1 MPCAGVDFKCF
12 ADESEYYSVG
22 FVDAYA
28 PPAGKVAFEWFR
40 LPYAIVAVAVN
51 AFEEVVYSLESLLV
65 AALPVRIFLP
75 CPVVPELLHATVL
88 RRRVVVRRDLGFC
101 SSLSSSTSMR
111 SW

>member
-1 MPCAGVDFKCF
+1 MPSAGIDFKHSV
-12 ADESEYYSVG
+12 DESEYYSVS
-22 FVDAYA
+22 FVDADT
-28 PPAGKVAFEWFR
+28 PPACKVAFERFR

-51 AFEEVVYSLESLLV
+51 AFEKVVYSLESLLV

-75 CPVVPELLHATVL
+75 CPVVLELLHATVL

>member
-1 MPCAGVDFKCF
+1 MACAGIYFEHSV
-12 ADESEYYSVG
+12 DESEYYSVG

-28 PPAGKVAFEWFR
+28 PPAGKVAFERFW
-40 LPYAIVAVAVN
+40 LPYAIVSVAVN
-51 AFEEVVYSLESLLV
+51 ALKKVVYSLERLLV
-65 AALPVRIFLP
+65 AALPVRVFLP

-88 RRRVVVRRDLGFC
+88 RCRVVVRRDLGFC